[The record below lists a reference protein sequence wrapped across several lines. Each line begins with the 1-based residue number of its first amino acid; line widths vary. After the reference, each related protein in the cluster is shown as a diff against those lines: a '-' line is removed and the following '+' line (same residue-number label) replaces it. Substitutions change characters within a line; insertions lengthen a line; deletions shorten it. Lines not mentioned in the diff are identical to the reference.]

1 MRVNGGG
8 AFCQKEAQQLGTQVG
23 NLLANQDR
31 SDLEYRDKPNK
42 HAKKQPSH
50 RNKPSETHINT
61 DVNRS
66 IKLAFWGLRWLP
78 APKKQS
84 LYLQKKCEI
93 LDYPISHIESY
104 CQFEVLGDI
113 SLFSSSLDDTLW
125 QT

>member
-1 MRVNGGG
+1 MRIIELNDEMFIAMFDYQIYQRLALNNKLINNRSPVASEWGG

-66 IKLAFWGLRWLP
+66 IKLAFWGLR
-78 APKKQS
+78 
-84 LYLQKKCEI
+84 
-93 LDYPISHIESY
+93 
-104 CQFEVLGDI
+104 
-113 SLFSSSLDDTLW
+113 
-125 QT
+125 